1 MARPQILARA
11 ALVALACLAL
21 TGCISTPAPKYNPS
35 VDNSSLVLKHRPTAD
50 VGVFTAAP
58 GVENRA
64 LSMRGSRLQ
73 GGSDGTYSTYLR
85 DALIAE
91 LQVAG
96 GPVTGSRT
104 RIEGELTR
112 NSLNVAGI
120 KVGKAEVGARF
131 IVRRDDRIAYERS
144 LTATHEWE
152 SSFIGALAIQAGID
166 NYGTAVQ
173 KLIGQLLADP
183 AFIEATRKDP

>member
-1 MARPQILARA
+1 MRTRRRFLP
-11 ALVALACLAL
+11 ACLAL
-21 TGCISTPAPKYNPS
+21 IALALSGCISTPAPRYNPS
-35 VDNSSLVLKHRPTAD
+35 VANSSLMLQHRPIAD
-50 VGVFTAAP
+50 VGPFTAAA

-73 GGSDGTYSTYLR
+73 GGSDGTYATYLR
-85 DALIAE
+85 DAVIAE

-96 GPVTGSRT
+96 GYVPGSRV
-104 RIEGELTR
+104 RIDGELTH

-120 KVGKAEVGARF
+120 KVGSAEVGARF
-131 IVRRDDRIAYERS
+131 IVRREGVVVYDRS
-144 LTATHEWE
+144 LKANHEWD

-166 NYGTAVQ
+166 NYGTTVQ

-183 AFIEATRKDP
+183 AFIEATRKDE

>member
-1 MARPQILARA
+1 MLSTRRFP
-11 ALVALACLAL
+11 LACLAL
-21 TGCISTPAPKYNPS
+21 IALALSGCISTPAPRYNPS
-35 VDNSSLVLKHRPTAD
+35 VDNSSLVLQHRPTAD
-50 VGVFTAAP
+50 VGPFSAAA

-73 GGSDGTYSTYLR
+73 GGSDGTYATYLR
-85 DALIAE
+85 DAVIAE

-96 GPVTGSRT
+96 GYVPGSRA
-104 RIEGELTR
+104 RIEGELTH

-131 IVRRDDRIAYERS
+131 IVRRGGVVAYDRS
-144 LTATHEWE
+144 LRATHEWE

-166 NYGTAVQ
+166 NYGTTVQ

-183 AFIEATRKDP
+183 AFIDATRKDE